1 MAHRCCGQ
9 EEESPL
15 PSRPRRARP
24 RVASP
29 PPAPGPGP
37 GMAPPDQTAFL
48 ALLARMSG
56 KKARDKDSC
65 SALESIDFKNAL
77 EQFQNLVEKM
87 VIQKT
92 KETSGLYTKDG
103 DQIDY
108 DKFYTTTRTLFG
120 PAVKD
125 QNVQAFFRKIMS
137 NPDERPE
144 WPEIFGCFTRERDGM
159 SSPSRENMVFLVSE
173 KRQITHSVAKRKD
186 LIKGIV
192 KVPLLHLT
200 VTASQR
206 GVLTVFNKQMKVLTT
221 IDVQDTAW
229 ITGCD
234 FLPNLQYVVAVTES
248 TVILW
253 DYKSKESKS
262 DGFVIKPMKNCLLC
276 VCTVTM
282 ADNLAKDTILMGD
295 DKGYVYLL
303 TITSDDFIMKQ
314 SKAEKVSQFK
324 VLDSESFDIPKRK
337 LHDDWV
343 GKIKYFSALK
353 RFGSCSTDRISSFV
367 LDDIKRLED
376 QLPVKE
382 FSVPRGVNA
391 FTYCGK
397 AKVIV
402 TGGNDRILR
411 LWNPIVN
418 FSPIGKLLGHRHSVV
433 DIVTNE
439 KDQHVISLSC
449 AKVFRVWDI
458 QTLSPLQVFYEDHGT
473 PEELNAFPMV
483 FDNDDGLL
491 FTGSDVIDIYPLA
504 NVMQDS
510 KVLPK
515 THEKSLNVLLYNRVF
530 HQILSI
536 CTESILKV
544 WDLETG
550 SQIYQ
555 IEDAHGLKTE
565 VTCAAI
571 EINGVYLATGA
582 CDGTVKIWEFESGQE
597 VKALPLAP
605 HSNDEHRMLK
615 IIYLKADEDQHAVI
629 VLEQRGKIKIIQG
642 DSAQADL
649 YVTWVLPETVPFPRR
664 NPVVYLS
671 LKSSS
676 LKTQGFFPD
685 IRLLCNTNS
694 MKNDT
699 ETFLSSVDIR
709 CFDVCKEE
717 GCRWIATG
725 STNGE
730 INFWDFESASVKC
743 LRKTTEDN
751 QGSGVNAILFLVHSA
766 SSSRKRSSLSPA
778 PTVRSEA
785 SAIPEHKRNSLD
797 LHEENA
803 ESDAVNTEVKK
814 AEETT
819 SCKDTQN
826 PKMNAQLLMAKA
838 GSSPIL
844 ASAHESS
851 CIRLWSIQGNLMK
864 ELLPFSEHPA
874 GPLTALCTDIST
886 KILLTGSKEGHII
899 RWNIASFLED
909 SRNRK
914 SKIKEE
920 LYWKAHATEVVDLL
934 FEEEKNVVVTAST
947 DGSVRLWHARTGYYF
962 GYFGQAR
969 KFDLSDTS
977 RLILPSDVNDFSAII
992 KEDSQYTEKKKVI
1005 YPLTLDRDKWKSLT
1019 SSPSDLEKAG
1029 QGKAAHSFKFFKAL
1043 APEKLQ
1049 TLETFEFASKNAG
1062 AVFGF
1067 LPIYEEL
1074 HYYLSNSN
1082 SNSGGS
1088 LRIQLK

>member
-1 MAHRCCGQ
+1 
-9 EEESPL
+9 
-15 PSRPRRARP
+15 
-24 RVASP
+24 
-29 PPAPGPGP
+29 
-37 GMAPPDQTAFL
+37 MAPSVRAAGL
-48 ALLARMSG
+48 VLLARMSG
-56 KKARDKDSC
+56 KKARDKESC
-65 SALESIDFKNAL
+65 SALELIDFKNAL

-87 VIQKT
+87 IIQKT
-92 KETSGLYTKDG
+92 KESSGLYTKDG
-103 DQIDY
+103 DEIDY
-108 DKFYTTTRTLFG
+108 DKFHTTTRTLFG

-144 WPEIFGCFTRERDGM
+144 WFE
-159 SSPSRENMVFLVSE
+159 
-173 KRQITHSVAKRKD
+173 
-186 LIKGIV
+186 
-192 KVPLLHLT
+192 
-200 VTASQR
+200 
-206 GVLTVFNKQMKVLTT
+206 MKVLTT
-221 IDVQDTAW
+221 IEVEDTAW

-234 FLPNLQYVVAVTES
+234 YLPNLKYVVAVTES
-248 TVILW
+248 TIILW
-253 DYKSKESKS
+253 DYKSKESES

-314 SKAEKVSQFK
+314 SKAEKESQFK

-353 RFGSCSTDRISSFV
+353 RFGSCSTDSINSFV

-382 FSVPRGVNA
+382 FSVPKGVNA

-411 LWNPIVN
+411 LWNPVVN
-418 FSPIGKLLGHRHSVV
+418 FSPTGKLLGHRHSVV

-473 PEELNAFPMV
+473 PEEMNAFPMV
-483 FDNDDGLL
+483 FDNDHGLL
-491 FTGSDVIDIYPLA
+491 FTGSEVIDIYPLA
-504 NVMQDS
+504 NVIQDS
-510 KVLPK
+510 KELPK
-515 THEKSLNVLLYNRVF
+515 THEKSLNVLLYNRAF

-536 CTESILKV
+536 CTESVLKV

-555 IEDAHGLKTE
+555 IEDAHGLNTE

-597 VKALPLAP
+597 VKALPLP
-605 HSNDEHRMLK
+605 QDGNDEHRMLK
-615 IIYLKADEDQHAVI
+615 ILYLKGDEGQHAVI
-629 VLEQRGKIKIIQG
+629 VLEQRGKIKIIQ
-642 DSAQADL
+642 
-649 YVTWVLPETVPFPRR
+649 
-664 NPVVYLS
+664 
-671 LKSSS
+671 
-676 LKTQGFFPD
+676 
-685 IRLLCNTNS
+685 
-694 MKNDT
+694 
-699 ETFLSSVDIR
+699 TFLSSVDIR
-709 CFDVCKEE
+709 CFDVSRGE
-717 GCRWIATG
+717 GCRMIATG
-725 STNGE
+725 SANGE
-730 INFWDFESASVKC
+730 INLWDFESASVKC

-751 QGSGVNAILFLVHSA
+751 QGCGVNAILFLVHSI
-766 SSSRKRSSLSPA
+766 SSSRKRSSLSPT
-778 PTVRSEA
+778 PSMRSEA
-785 SAIPEHKRNSLD
+785 NAIPEQKGSSLD

-803 ESDAVNTEVKK
+803 EHDKINTEIKT

-819 SCKDTQN
+819 SCKDIQD
-826 PKMNAQLLMAKA
+826 PKMNAQLLKVKA
-838 GSSPIL
+838 GYSPIL

-864 ELLPFSEHPA
+864 ELLPFSEHPS
-874 GPLTALCTDIST
+874 GPLTALCTDNFT

-909 SRNRK
+909 SRNK
-914 SKIKEE
+914 KNKIKEE
-920 LYWKAHATEVVDLL
+920 LCWRAHASEVVDL
-934 FEEEKNVVVTAST
+934 FIEEEKNVVVTASI

-962 GYFGQAR
+962 GYFGQAG
-969 KFDLSDTS
+969 KFELSDTS
-977 RLILPSDVNDFSAII
+977 RLILPPDVKDFSAII
-992 KEDSQYTEKKKVI
+992 KEESQHMEKKKVT
-1005 YPLTLDRDKWKSLT
+1005 YPLRLDRDK
-1019 SSPSDLEKAG
+1019 
-1029 QGKAAHSFKFFKAL
+1029 
-1043 APEKLQ
+1043 
-1049 TLETFEFASKNAG
+1049 
-1062 AVFGF
+1062 
-1067 LPIYEEL
+1067 
-1074 HYYLSNSN
+1074 
-1082 SNSGGS
+1082 
-1088 LRIQLK
+1088 